1 MAVPGL
7 VGCHFPQKNTRPPNV
22 VLLFADDLGYGD
34 IGCFGAPGYNTP
46 NLDQMAR
53 NGVRLT
59 SFYVAQPVCS
69 ASRAALLT
77 GCYSSRVDIH
87 HALMPRSP
95 KGLNPD
101 ETTLAEMLKARGY
114 ATACFGKWHLGD
126 HPDFMPLRQGFDE
139 YFGIPYSNDMWP
151 IHPNP
156 NMRKAW
162 PWLPLYEGE
171 TAIDSL
177 HDQTQ
182 LTTRI
187 TEHAV
192 SFIER
197 RRNQPFFLYVPHPQ
211 PHVPLFV
218 SDKFRGKSGAGLY
231 GDVIMEIDWS
241 VGEILSALRRNG
253 LEENTLVIFTSDNGP
268 WLAYGN
274 HAGSALPLREGKGTV
289 WEGGV
294 REPFILQWKGHVPAG
309 AVITEPLMTIDL
321 MPTIARVT
329 GAKLPSLPI
338 DGRDAWPVIS
348 QAPGAKS
355 PHEAYFFYYQTN
367 ELQALRSGRWKLYF
381 PHPYN
386 SIGAGAGGHDGMP
399 GSYVSVKIT
408 QPELYDLT
416 NDLSET
422 RNVAS
427 EHPEIV
433 KRLEALAEKARAE
446 LGDALTGRRG
456 SGVRPAG
463 KVGEK
468 N

>member
-1 MAVPGL
+1 MAAPGPG
-7 VGCHFPQKNTRPPNV
+7 GCHFLQKNTRPPNV
-22 VLLFADDLGYGD
+22 VLLFADDLGYSD
-34 IGCFGAPGYNTP
+34 IGCFGARGYHTP
-46 NLDQMAR
+46 NLDRMAGD
-53 NGVRLT
+53 GVRLT

-95 KGLNPD
+95 KGLNPE
-101 ETTLAEMLKARGY
+101 ETTLAEMLKTRGY
-114 ATACFGKWHLGD
+114 VTACFGKWHLGD

-197 RRNQPFFLYVPHPQ
+197 HRDQPFFLYVPHPQ

-241 VGEILSALRRNG
+241 VGEILAALRRNG

-274 HAGSALPLREGKGTV
+274 HAGSAQPLREGKGTV

-309 AVITEPLMTIDL
+309 AVISEPLMTIDL

-329 GAKLPSLPI
+329 GAKLPPLPI

-367 ELQALRSGRWKLYF
+367 ELQALRSGRWKLCF
-381 PHPYN
+381 PHQYN
-386 SIGAGAGGHDGMP
+386 SIGTGTGGRDGMP
-399 GSYVSVKIT
+399 GPYVSVKIT
-408 QPELYDLT
+408 QPELYDLE

-433 KRLEALAEKARAE
+433 QRLEALAEKARAE
-446 LGDALTGRRG
+446 LGDALTGRQG

-463 KVGEK
+463 KAGEK